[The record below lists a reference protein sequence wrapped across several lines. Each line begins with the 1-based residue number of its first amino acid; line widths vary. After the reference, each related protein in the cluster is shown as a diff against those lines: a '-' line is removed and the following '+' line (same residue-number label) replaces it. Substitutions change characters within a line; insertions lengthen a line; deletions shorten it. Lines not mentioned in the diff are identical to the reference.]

1 MPAPGPNKALRCAL
15 EQVQTAAERTPGLLP
30 RVSAI
35 TVVVPH
41 ALHEARQQRQRRLHI
56 HRKGQ

>member
-30 RVSAI
+30 RASAI
-35 TVVVPH
+35 TLVVPH
-41 ALHEARQQRQRRLHI
+41 ALHEARQ
-56 HRKGQ
+56 